1 MGIFQI
7 FLYLRN
13 DRKVFCYYSSTKK
26 LVIYFLVRYL
36 KFSVRSSHIIW
47 VQFFSGLLYFWKV
60 VLKSETFCRMEKLDL
75 NIKKLFYR
83 VSAYFIWY
91 SFIEN

>member
-1 MGIFQI
+1 MTEKYFVIT
-7 FLYLRN
+7 
-13 DRKVFCYYSSTKK
+13 SSTKK

-83 VSAYFIWY
+83 VYVFSIFLLNLISNWP
-91 SFIEN
+91 